1 MRRLPLFPLPLVL
14 FPGGRAPLHI
24 FEPRYR
30 RMVARCLEYD
40 RQFGLLFHDA
50 DRMGPFDCEPGR
62 MGTVAEIEDFQ
73 ILPDGRSLL
82 VAHGRERFRIV
93 DGIEGGTPYVEAL
106 VEPVEDE
113 LVAASLG
120 LEREQTLELLDR
132 LLRQGPSAEGG
143 SGFPSEPEED
153 FTLSADPTP
162 HPTPDPTPHPT
173 PRPLIDPTRDHSFQ
187 IAALLQVDPMW
198 QQALLMLNREDLR
211 LRQLRS
217 LFLEALGPEMG
228 S

>member
-14 FPGGRAPLHI
+14 FPGGRVPLHI

-50 DRMGPFDCEPGR
+50 DRMGPFECEPGR
-62 MGTVAEIEDFQ
+62 MGTVAQIEDFQ

-113 LVAASLG
+113 LITASLG
-120 LEREQTLELLDR
+120 MEREQTLQLLDR
-132 LLRQGPSAEGG
+132 LLDQGPAPEGG
-143 SGFPSEPEED
+143 SSLAAETEED
-153 FTLSADPTP
+153 ATLSPGP
-162 HPTPDPTPHPT
+162 M
-173 PRPLIDPTRDHSFQ
+173 PRPLIDPSQDHSFQ

-217 LFLEALGPEMG
+217 LFLEALGPELG